1 MVDYAGKD
9 NNSLPYEGKFL
20 APADGYFS
28 TFRAENRIRNSHLR
42 VTDSCLR
49 MRIFMFLIQKGK
61 IMENGQKH
69 ALITGATSG
78 IGYELAKLFARD
90 NYNLVLVAR
99 NEDLLKETARE
110 MEAIG
115 NIHTHTFAADLFDPG
130 APEKI
135 YSFTRER
142 NITIDVL
149 VNDAGQGEWGRFTQ
163 TALQRERD
171 LIQLNIV
178 ALVSLTKY
186 YLKEMEARKS
196 GKILQLASSVS
207 KAPSPFLSV
216 YAATKAFV
224 LSFTEALIEEMKDTN
239 VTLTALRPDATDTDF
254 FHKAKAENTVTYK
267 EASMYTAEE
276 VAKAGY
282 EGLMDGDAVVIP
294 GFKNKTYDVLNTVLP
309 DSAVAKNM
317 AKQMAPSEKEGGRQ
331 RTQHAP
337 SARERRAINERGGL
351 VNGDVV

>member
-1 MVDYAGKD
+1 MHVTH
-9 NNSLPYEGKFL
+9 LPL
-20 APADGYFS
+20 VLR
-28 TFRAENRIRNSHLR
+28 TFKRLKLIR
-42 VTDSCLR
+42 
-49 MRIFMFLIQKGK
+49 K
-61 IMENGQKH
+61 IMENGKKH

-99 NEDLLKETARE
+99 NEELLKTTARE
-110 MEAIG
+110 MEQLG
-115 NIHTHTFAADLFDPG
+115 EIHTHIIAADLFDPG

-135 YSFTRER
+135 YSFTRDHD
-142 NITIDVL
+142 ITVDVL
-149 VNDAGQGEWGRFTQ
+149 VNDAGQGEWGRFTE

-186 YLKEMEARKS
+186 YLKEMEARNS

-282 EGLMDGDAVVIP
+282 EGLMDGDSVVIP

-317 AKQMAPSEKEGGRQ
+317 AKQMAPSDKEGGRKH
-331 RTQHAP
+331 TQHEP
-337 SARERRAINERGGL
+337 SARERRAINEKRGM
-351 VNGDVV
+351 VNGDVL